1 MHLGYH
7 GPTQITRQR
16 LPETATFHDLEHHRY
31 FIDQTFTLENG
42 YYRPAPG
49 QPTFDGFI
57 YDVASKTA
65 TMLKMT
71 VATSHD
77 VKTNGVEWLRN
88 QGAKEFRLV
97 AVIPPDTSLDLPIP
111 NTLAPL
117 IKEVY
122 ALVLR
127 AVV

>member
-1 MHLGYH
+1 MHQH
-7 GPTQITRQR
+7 
-16 LPETATFHDLEHHRY
+16 LPETATFHNLEHHQY
-31 FIDQTFTLENG
+31 LIDQTFTLENG
-42 YYRPAPG
+42 YYQPAPG

-57 YDVASKTA
+57 NDEASKTT
-65 TMLKMT
+65 TMLQMT

-77 VKTNGVEWLRN
+77 VKTKAVEWLRN
-88 QGAKEFRLV
+88 QGVKEFRLV

-122 ALVLR
+122 VLILR
-127 AVV
+127 TVV